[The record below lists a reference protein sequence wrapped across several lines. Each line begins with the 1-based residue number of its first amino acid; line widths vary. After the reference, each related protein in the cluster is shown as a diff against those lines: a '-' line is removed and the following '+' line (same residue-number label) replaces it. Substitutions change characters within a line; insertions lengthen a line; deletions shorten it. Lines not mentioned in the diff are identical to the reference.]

1 MRRGEV
7 WFVDL
12 GLAAKARPCLLLTDE
27 PPDTELALVTVVAH
41 TMSVRGNPWEV
52 AIPKPFLKPGAFH
65 LQAIH
70 SVPLAKFSHRMGTLT
85 PAEMAIIDQALRARL
100 QL

>member
-7 WFVDL
+7 WHVDL
-12 GLAAKARPCLLLTDE
+12 GMAAKARPCLLLTDE
-27 PPDTELALVTVVAH
+27 PPEDELALVTVAAH
-41 TMSVRGNPWEV
+41 TLAVRGHRWEV

-65 LQAIH
+65 LQEIH
-70 SVPLAKFSHRMGTLT
+70 SVPLAKFSHQMGILT
-85 PAEMAIIDQALRARL
+85 PAEMASIDRVLRARL